1 MKSSRLTFSGGRY
14 IMVKKIV
21 HNLIYIKIFI
31 PKNKK
36 SLQWLIRPALKGPL
50 LLLFYLMILH

>member
-1 MKSSRLTFSGGRY
+1 
-14 IMVKKIV
+14 MVKKIV